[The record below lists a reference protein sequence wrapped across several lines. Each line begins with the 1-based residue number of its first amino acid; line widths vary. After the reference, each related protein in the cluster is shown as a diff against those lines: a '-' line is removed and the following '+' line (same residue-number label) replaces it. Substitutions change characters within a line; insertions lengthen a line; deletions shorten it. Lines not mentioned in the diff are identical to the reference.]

1 MMQNW
6 LVGRITIPSYPDP
19 CRFGY
24 PIGRFQDVP
33 CFDRF
38 IIGQIPGNG
47 AACRCAQGLMTD
59 STSEN
64 LSPSALGRNLR
75 LWQGRKTFGK
85 TPPFLDQRQQDSLI
99 PELPEW

>member
-24 PIGRFQDVP
+24 PIGRFQDVS

-59 STSEN
+59 NTSEN
-64 LSPSALGRNLR
+64 RSPSAPVGICAYGRAGKRSEKLR
-75 LWQGRKTFGK
+75 PSSTSASK
-85 TPPFLDQRQQDSLI
+85 I
-99 PELPEW
+99 A